1 MCACVEACRGAGRR
15 EHGAW
20 DAANDTAND
29 DPRDAVHR
37 AAWTRAGHAILS
49 RMDASQPTAKRP
61 APTRPDFADPR
72 VAEFARL
79 LAVVDRLRADDG
91 CPWDKKQTLAS
102 TVPHLI
108 EEAHELQE
116 AVEGSHDA
124 HVAEEAGDA
133 LMNVLLLARIAQD
146 ERRFDLADIARSIAD
161 KLVRRHPHVF
171 ADAEAHDAEAVLR
184 NWEAIKKEERQG
196 RQEDASALAGV
207 PQGLPALQR
216 AARISG
222 KAITAGFRWRDVS
235 GAHAKVHEEVREL
248 DEALGASGLG
258 RDAKAPAT
266 AEERA
271 AVEHELGDVLI
282 AAAFLAKYLDMDPEA
297 LCRAALRRFEARFRA
312 MEASLPRPMA
322 ECGLDE
328 MMAHWRRAKEG

>member
-1 MCACVEACRGAGRR
+1 
-15 EHGAW
+15 
-20 DAANDTAND
+20 
-29 DPRDAVHR
+29 
-37 AAWTRAGHAILS
+37 
-49 RMDASQPTAKRP
+49 MDAPQPTAKRP
-61 APTRPDFADPR
+61 APQRPDHADPR

-91 CPWDKKQTLAS
+91 CPWDKKQTFA
-102 TVPHLI
+102 TTAPHLI

-116 AVEGSHDA
+116 AIECSHDV
-124 HVAEEAGDA
+124 HVAEESGDV
-133 LMNVLLLARIAQD
+133 LMNVLLLARIAED
-146 ERRFDLADIARSIAD
+146 ERRFDLATVSKAIAD

-171 ADAEAHDAEAVLR
+171 ADAQAHDAEAVLR

-216 AARISG
+216 SARIGG
-222 KAITAGFRWRDVS
+222 KAITAGFKWNDVS

-248 DEALGASGLG
+248 DEALAESGLG
-258 RDAKAPAT
+258 KDAKAPASP
-266 AEERA
+266 EQRA

-312 MEASLPRPMA
+312 MEATLPRPMA
-322 ECGLDE
+322 ECSLDE
-328 MMAHWRRAKEG
+328 MMAHWRRAKGQ